1 MFFESKDPMLL
12 FDFVKKNI
20 LEHIDYDQIVILKQ
34 ILKGVFKKNEI
45 NDELYI
51 SFLAKLIQ

>member
-1 MFFESKDPMLL
+1 MFL

-20 LEHIDYDQIVILKQ
+20 LEHIDYDKIVILKQ